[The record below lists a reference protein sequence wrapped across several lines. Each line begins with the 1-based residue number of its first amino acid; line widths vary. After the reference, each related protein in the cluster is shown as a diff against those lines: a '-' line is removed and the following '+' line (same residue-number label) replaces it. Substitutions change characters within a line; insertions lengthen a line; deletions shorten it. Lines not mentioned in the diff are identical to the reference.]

1 MTYSEQIEFENRLHD
16 KYFAPFDQLLERKAE
31 YYLKRVDEI
40 GEEKCRP
47 LLREIEVLE
56 RFREYAVIMQNIQQQ
71 ASDTVSVLSGMVL
84 DLRKQADNFEFL
96 WYAAM
101 KLSEHWE
108 TKAHT
113 ADHLKRLQ

>member
-1 MTYSEQIEFENRLHD
+1 MTHAEQVDIENRLHD

-31 YYLKRVDEI
+31 YYLRRVDEI

-47 LLREIEVLE
+47 MLREIEVLE
-56 RFREYAVIMQNIQQQ
+56 RFREYAVMMQNIQQQ
-71 ASDTVSVLSGMVL
+71 ASDTIYVLSGMVS
-84 DLRKQADNFEFL
+84 DLKKESADYEFL

-101 KLSEHWE
+101 KLALHWE
-108 TKAHT
+108 TQMPT